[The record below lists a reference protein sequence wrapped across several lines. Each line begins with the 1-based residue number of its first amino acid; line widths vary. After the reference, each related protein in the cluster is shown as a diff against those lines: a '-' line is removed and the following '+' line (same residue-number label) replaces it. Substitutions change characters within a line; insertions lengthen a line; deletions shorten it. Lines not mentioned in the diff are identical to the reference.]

1 VIDDDHHIKVDS
13 TYKTAVSGIY
23 AAGDVVGFPQLA
35 SASFSQGRMAACDM
49 FNIPTGEMSGLIP
62 FSIYSYPEISS
73 VGMSEAEAQAAG
85 YDVSVGR
92 AYWDHLTK
100 AAIAENQNG
109 MLKLVF
115 EASTLKLLGVHI
127 IGMGACEIIHL
138 GQTVM
143 AYGGD
148 IRYFINHMMN
158 YPTYAEAY
166 RVAAFNGVN
175 RINKAGVKYRQILG

>member
-1 VIDDDHHIKVDS
+1 MSEEEAK
-13 TYKTAVSGIY
+13 
-23 AAGDVVGFPQLA
+23 AAGF
-35 SASFSQGRMAACDM
+35 
-49 FNIPTGEMSGLIP
+49 
-62 FSIYSYPEISS
+62 EI
-73 VGMSEAEAQAAG
+73 
-85 YDVSVGR
+85 SVGR
-92 AYWDHLTK
+92 AYWEHLTK

-148 IRYFINHMMN
+148 IRFFINHMMN

-175 RINKAGVKYRQILG
+175 RINKSGVKYRQILG